1 MIKINLLPPEKR
13 ILNCLS
19 KTVLSVIIFFI
30 ILICVYLYVQGY
42 TQIYTL
48 KDQLERSN
56 ERYELL
62 SKTVERKQAIEE
74 KNILLE
80 KKNDVLIDL
89 SKNRIS
95 EYAIMVHLGN
105 LVIDNVW
112 LTEASLNNNN
122 ELNLKGNAVDY
133 KALATFLKK
142 IEQDRLFKNTSLIN
156 SENIQDPLSN
166 KSITVF
172 EILVKFKEV

>member
-19 KTVLSVIIFFI
+19 KSVISIIIFFI
-30 ILICVYLYVQGY
+30 IFICVSVYVQGY
-42 TQIYTL
+42 IQIYTL

-56 ERYELL
+56 EQYELL
-62 SKTVERKQAIEE
+62 SKTVERKKSIEE
-74 KNILLE
+74 KNLLLE

-105 LVIDNVW
+105 LVIENVW
-112 LTEASLNNNN
+112 LTEVSLSNN
-122 ELNLKGNAVDY
+122 EL
-133 KALATFLKK
+133 
-142 IEQDRLFKNTSLIN
+142 
-156 SENIQDPLSN
+156 
-166 KSITVF
+166 
-172 EILVKFKEV
+172 IL

>member
-19 KTVLSVIIFFI
+19 KTALSIIIFFI
-30 ILICVYLYVQGY
+30 ILICVFVYVQGC

-62 SKTVERKQAIEE
+62 SKSVERKQAIEE
-74 KNILLE
+74 KNISLE
-80 KKNDVLIDL
+80 KKNNVLIDL

-95 EYAIMVHLGN
+95 EYAIMIHLSN

-112 LTEASLNNNN
+112 LTEVSLNNNN
-122 ELNLKGNAVDY
+122 ELILKGNAVDY
-133 KALATFLKK
+133 KTLATFLKK
-142 IEQDRLFKNTSLIN
+142 IEQDRIFRNTSLIN
-156 SENIQDPLSN
+156 SESKQDPLSN

>member
-13 ILNCLS
+13 IRNCLNS
-19 KTVLSVIIFFI
+19 TIFSIIIFFI
-30 ILICVYLYVQGY
+30 ILLCVSVYIRGY

-56 ERYELL
+56 ERYQLL
-62 SKTVERKQAIEE
+62 SETVERKQVIEE
-74 KNILLE
+74 KNISLE
-80 KKNDVLIDL
+80 NKNGVLIDL

-95 EYAIMVHLGN
+95 EYAIMVHLSN

-112 LTEASLNNNN
+112 LTEVSLNSNN
-122 ELNLKGNAVDY
+122 ELILKGNAADY

-142 IEQDRLFKNTSLIN
+142 IEQDRIFKNTSLIN
-156 SENIQDPLSN
+156 SESKQDPLSN

-172 EILVKFKEV
+172 EILVKFKEG

>member
-13 ILNCLS
+13 IGNCLN
-19 KTVLSVIIFFI
+19 KNVLSIISFFI
-30 ILICVYLYVQGY
+30 ILLCVAVYIKGY

-95 EYAIMVHLGN
+95 EYAIMVHLSN

-112 LTEASLNNNN
+112 LTEVSLNNNN
-122 ELNLKGNAVDY
+122 ELLLKGNAFDY
-133 KALATFLKK
+133 KALAIFLKK
-142 IEQDRLFKNTSLIN
+142 IEQDHIFKNTSLIN
-156 SENIQDPLSN
+156 SESKQDPLSN
-166 KSITVF
+166 KSIAVF